1 VLAAVT
7 IAQRVQSAAT
17 ILLLAALI
25 LGVGLLLLRAI
36 GKSSLARRRHGQYV
50 LGWMLA
56 GWQIGGAY
64 GVYLLDS
71 SHYLGEADV
80 GTAAFG
86 LLLGWA
92 FGMVHGAIMLF
103 VRPHPTG
110 QKL

>member
-1 VLAAVT
+1 M
-7 IAQRVQSAAT
+7 
-17 ILLLAALI
+17 LLVAALI

-36 GKSSLARRRHGQYV
+36 GKSSPARRRHGQFV

-64 GVYLLDS
+64 GVYSLDS

-86 LLLGWA
+86 MLVGWA
-92 FGMVHGAIMLF
+92 FGTVHGAIMLF
-103 VRPHPTG
+103 VWPHDAER
-110 QKL
+110 KR